1 MFGDHRAGH
10 EPVSLQLRAN
20 QYERRLAVERERH
33 SANGVIEPHLA
44 NPRLHSWYERT
55 GRDAQPQRGRPAL
68 DPKTNHDPLLR
79 KPQMQDLLE

>member
-1 MFGDHRAGH
+1 MI
-10 EPVSLQLRAN
+10 AN
-20 QYERRLAVERERH
+20 HCERRLAVERERH

-55 GRDAQPQRGRPAL
+55 GRDAQPQRGLAAH
-68 DPKTNHDPLLR
+68 DPKTNHGSLLG